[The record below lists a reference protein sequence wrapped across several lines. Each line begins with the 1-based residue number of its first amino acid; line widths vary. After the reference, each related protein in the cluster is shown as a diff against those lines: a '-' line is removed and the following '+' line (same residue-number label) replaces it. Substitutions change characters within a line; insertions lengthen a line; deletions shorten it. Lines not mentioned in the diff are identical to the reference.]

1 MGANAAASE
10 PVFAPLENICGTRT
24 PGGDAYKFLEFLGLL
39 VGGGPFV
46 TG

>member
-10 PVFAPLENICGTRT
+10 PEFAPLENICGTRT
-24 PGGDAYKFLEFLGLL
+24 PGGEVYKYLEFLGLL
-39 VGGGPFV
+39 VGAGPYV